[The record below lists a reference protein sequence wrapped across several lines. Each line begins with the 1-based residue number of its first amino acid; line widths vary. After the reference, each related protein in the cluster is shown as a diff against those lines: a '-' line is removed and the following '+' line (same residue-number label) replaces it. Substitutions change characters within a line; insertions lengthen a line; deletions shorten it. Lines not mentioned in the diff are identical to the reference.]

1 MRKAILIT
9 LIFSLLL
16 AGCGEPR
23 YLGPDTAR
31 KRYPSYGV
39 FNEASERSNHVC
51 YEMSIGNVMLGLLL
65 FETVVFPVYIVGW
78 VLYDPI
84 RMKRDQSDDC
94 SFD

>member
-1 MRKAILIT
+1 
-9 LIFSLLL
+9 
-16 AGCGEPR
+16 
-23 YLGPDTAR
+23 
-31 KRYPSYGV
+31 
-39 FNEASERSNHVC
+39 
-51 YEMSIGNVMLGLLL
+51 MLGLLL